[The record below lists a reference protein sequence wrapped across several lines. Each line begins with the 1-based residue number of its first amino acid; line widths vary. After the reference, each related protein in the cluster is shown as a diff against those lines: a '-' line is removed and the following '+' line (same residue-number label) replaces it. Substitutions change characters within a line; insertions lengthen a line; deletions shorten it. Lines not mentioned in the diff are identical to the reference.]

1 VGKVAA
7 NPAPETTLRSRPLL
21 TTPSTPPST
30 IALFAA
36 IGIGLAVAFWIFL
49 ASYGGIQGML
59 SLAERFLTGSQL
71 TSSPARR
78 PIPKYRRA
86 HNDHL
91 VTDFLRMLSRA
102 RRSSS
107 RPPPMSSPADFPLA
121 ADRGGASLAGDRGGA
136 PFAGDRSERKEQL
149 AADFLRLRTL
159 TSDNS
164 IKTLELTNDQQL
176 QINSILKTATG
187 DLSLVYAARD
197 TSAPDAWA
205 DSALELV
212 RRARSQ
218 LEGVLTEEQKQRWHS
233 LLEETRKGA

>member
-1 VGKVAA
+1 
-7 NPAPETTLRSRPLL
+7 
-21 TTPSTPPST
+21 
-30 IALFAA
+30 
-36 IGIGLAVAFWIFL
+36 
-49 ASYGGIQGML
+49 
-59 SLAERFLTGSQL
+59 
-71 TSSPARR
+71 
-78 PIPKYRRA
+78 
-86 HNDHL
+86 
-91 VTDFLRMLSRA
+91 
-102 RRSSS
+102 
-107 RPPPMSSPADFPLA
+107 MSSPADFPLA